1 VPLAWIE
8 VLAGLRGMEVPEA
21 FSGDRWCYIVNDAE
35 MFLRQWGSA
44 AFQLGWSILDVF
56 GVHPVVPAS
65 RFDAMGLIPLLHGGE
80 VIALTDST
88 ATIRAPSKA
97 ILTFRRDPNPIAV
110 LISEV
115 RP

>member
-1 VPLAWIE
+1 VPLAWIK
-8 VLAGLRGMEVPEA
+8 VFAGLHNMEMPGA
-21 FSGDRWCYIVNDAE
+21 FTADRWRHIVDDAE
-35 MFLRQWGSA
+35 IFLRQWGST

-65 RFDAMGLIPLLHGGE
+65 RFDAMGLVPLLHGNE
-80 VIALTDST
+80 VIALTGST

-97 ILTFRRDPNPIAV
+97 ILTFRRNPNPIAV